1 MAKQLLIDFYQCDD
15 NSLNNLDLLKTITR
29 KIVTN
34 LRAKIVSECWHF
46 FQPVGLTYIAI
57 ISKSHLSFHTWPEK
71 KTIAL
76 DIFSCDDFLPQ
87 DFISQISANLNAQ
100 SYNLQ
105 TITRTI

>member
-15 NSLNNLDLLKTITR
+15 NSLNNLELLKTIARRIVLKLDT
-29 KIVTN
+29 KIVEE
-34 LRAKIVSECWHF
+34 SWHF

-76 DIFSCDDFLPQ
+76 DIFSCDDSLPQ
-87 DFISQISANLNAQ
+87 DFISQISANLKAQ